1 MRLTTK
7 IKKAID
13 QEINGMASILEE
25 DEMMNWREIVECLN
39 DNQNIFLYGDDDDQ
53 EVMDY
58 LIYKVNQ
65 YNGRRDKC

>member
-58 LIYKVNQ
+58 LVYKVNQ
-65 YNGRRDKC
+65 YNGEVE

>member
-25 DEMMNWREIVECLN
+25 DEMMDWREIVECLN

-58 LIYKVNQ
+58 LVYKVNQ
-65 YNGRRDKC
+65 YNGR

>member
-7 IKKAID
+7 VKKAID

-25 DEMMNWREIVECLN
+25 DEMMDWREIVECLN

-58 LIYKVNQ
+58 LVYKVNQ
-65 YNGRRDKC
+65 YNGR

>member
-65 YNGRRDKC
+65 YNGR

>member
-39 DNQNIFLYGDDDDQ
+39 DNQNIFLSGDEDDQ

-58 LIYKVNQ
+58 LVYKVNQ
-65 YNGRRDKC
+65 YNGRQNKC